1 VSLAVVVPTVGRIDP
16 LRRLL
21 LSVAAQT
28 AAPDALLIVDQ
39 NPAGFLDALLREF
52 PAVARVALDEANVA
66 AARNA
71 GFAATS
77 STHVLFI
84 DDDEVI
90 DPDFFERVMAT
101 FARHPEVRCLWP
113 VVHGPR
119 ARTAGVGHWRR
130 LADGPSI
137 AGTTLFRIRRIAGGG
152 AAFERELFRAAG
164 GYDETLC
171 RAAHMAEDWELS
183 TRMRRRGLPMWCDA
197 SLFVLHDPAVDGGC
211 ETRALP
217 LAEARRRVVLST
229 FLRLRIA
236 AAPRF
241 RLALSATWEI
251 VRFGFL
257 SSIGRPDARRDALL
271 HPLRVLLLLIRM
283 RRESRR
289 IVARNAERYADY
301 GAIDHLRARLGDG

>member
-1 VSLAVVVPTVGRIDP
+1 MSLAVVVPTVGRIHP

-21 LSVAAQT
+21 RSVAAQT
-28 AAPDALLIVDQ
+28 VTPDELLIVDQ
-39 NPAGFLDALLREF
+39 NPAGFVDALLREI
-52 PAVARVALDEANVA
+52 PSVARIALAEANLA
-66 AARNA
+66 AARNV

-90 DPDFFERVMAT
+90 DPDFCERVIGT

-113 VVHGPR
+113 VVHTPGAR
-119 ARTAGVGHWRR
+119 ADGVRHWRR

-152 AAFERELFRAAG
+152 AVFERAFFRATG
-164 GYDETLC
+164 GYDETLY
-171 RAAHMAEDWELS
+171 RAAHMAEDLELS
-183 TRMRRRGLPMWCDA
+183 TRMRRRGMPMWCDA
-197 SLFVLHDPAVDGGC
+197 SLFVLHDPAIDGGC

-217 LAEARRRVVLST
+217 LAEARRRVVLAT

-241 RLALSATWEI
+241 RLAPSATSEI
-251 VRFGFL
+251 IRFGFL

-271 HPLRVLLLLIRM
+271 HPLRVLKLLIRI
-283 RRESRR
+283 RGESRR
-289 IVARNAERYADY
+289 IMARNAERYADY